1 MINLFNFISE
11 SNLFK
16 KLNADD
22 LLFAEYK
29 CLVSEERGK
38 IWSHNNYFVLGL
50 SGKKIWQTT
59 KGKYLVEP
67 GNLLFVKRGANV
79 VYQYFEEDFTAI
91 FIFVSDEFIKSVINK
106 HSIRLKKKK
115 KAKTD
120 SVIYLESDNTLKTYF
135 QSLISYFLRTEPP
148 SASFLKLKFE
158 ELILNLL
165 TDELNSDLMQCLGEI
180 SYKSKVSIEEV
191 MEENFTN
198 NLKLQ
203 EFAKLS
209 ARSLS
214 TFKRDFYEHYK
225 KSPGKWLIE
234 RRLDYSKSL
243 LKNTNK
249 SIEEII
255 YDCGFKSRSHF
266 IKAFKCRFG
275 TTPLRFRSS
284 KHPLKKVI

>member
-1 MINLFNFISE
+1 
-11 SNLFK
+11 
-16 KLNADD
+16 
-22 LLFAEYK
+22 
-29 CLVSEERGK
+29 
-38 IWSHNNYFVLGL
+38 VLGL

-59 KGKYLVEP
+59 KGEYLVEP
-67 GNLLFVKRGANV
+67 GNLLFVKKGANV
-79 VYQYFEEDFTAI
+79 VYQYFKEDFTAI
-91 FIFVSDEFIKSVINK
+91 FIFVSDEFIKSVIDK

-115 KAKTD
+115 TAKTD
-120 SVIYLESDNTLKTYF
+120 SVIYLESDETLKTYF
-135 QSLISYFLRTEPP
+135 QSLISYFLRTKPP

-165 TDELNSDLMQCLGEI
+165 TDELNSNLMQCLGEI
-180 SYKSKVSIEEV
+180 SYKGKVSIEEV

-214 TFKRDFYEHYK
+214 SFKRDFYELYK

-234 RRLDYSKSL
+234 RRLDYSKLL

-249 SIEEII
+249 NIEEII
-255 YDCGFKSRSHF
+255 YACGFKNRSHF

-275 TTPLRFRSS
+275 TTPLRFRLS
-284 KHPLKKVI
+284 KHPLKKSNMI